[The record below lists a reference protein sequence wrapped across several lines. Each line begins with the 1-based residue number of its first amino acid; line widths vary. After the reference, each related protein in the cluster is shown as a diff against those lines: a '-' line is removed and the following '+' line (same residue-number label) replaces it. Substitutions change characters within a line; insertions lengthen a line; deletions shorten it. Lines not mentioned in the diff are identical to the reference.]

1 MKKLTRH
8 QMREN
13 AFILVFERIF
23 NTEDSAQELLEIA
36 RENEELDITPE
47 VESMFLGVMR
57 YQDAID
63 EIISANLKNWK
74 MGRISKVSLAILRL
88 GVYEIVYC
96 DQIDD
101 DIVVSECVRLASDF
115 AYDDDISFINGVLG
129 SVVRARR
136 AEN

>member
-23 NTEDSAQELLEIA
+23 NDDSAQQLLEIA
-36 RENEELDITPE
+36 RENEELEITPE
-47 VESMFLGVMR
+47 VESMFLGVVR
-57 YQDAID
+57 YQDPID
-63 EIISANLKNWK
+63 EIISANLKNWR
-74 MGRISKVSLAILRL
+74 MERISKVSLAILRL

-101 DIVVSECVRLASDF
+101 DIVVSECVRLANDF
-115 AYDDDISFINGVLG
+115 AYEDDIAFINGVLG
-129 SVVRARR
+129 SIVRGKR
-136 AEN
+136 ADG